1 MSLGQLTPS
10 ASQHSFFLQ
19 EFWSKR
25 STKVNRAQLLAAEI
39 FGYSFANYAD
49 HLGIGN
55 IRYERLMPKD
65 AETLETAE
73 REGWPASK
81 IATTLAVD
89 VEQAEELLEA
99 LQRAREVVDAENPA
113 EAFRNGV
120 RFSIWHALEEG
131 LHDAESI
138 EKLVTQICYRAADLA
153 FLLEQAGKT
162 LSQYSRH
169 LRRDPGVEYYEGYFD
184 E

>member
-1 MSLGQLTPS
+1 M
-10 ASQHSFFLQ
+10 
-19 EFWSKR
+19 
-25 STKVNRAQLLAAEI
+25 NRVQLLAAEI

-55 IRYERLMPKD
+55 VRYERLMPED
-65 AETLETAE
+65 VETLETAE
-73 REGWPASK
+73 REGWPATK
-81 IATTLAVD
+81 IAAVLEVD
-89 VEQAEELLEA
+89 VERAEDLLEA
-99 LQRAREVVDAENPA
+99 VQRAREVVDAENPA

-120 RFSIWHALEEG
+120 RFSIWHAVEEG
-131 LHDAESI
+131 LHDPESI

-153 FLLEQAGKT
+153 FLLERAGKT

-169 LRRDPGVEYYEGYFD
+169 LRREPGVEYYEGYFD

>member
-1 MSLGQLTPS
+1 M
-10 ASQHSFFLQ
+10 
-19 EFWSKR
+19 
-25 STKVNRAQLLAAEI
+25 NRAQLLAAEI

-55 IRYERLMPKD
+55 VRYERLMPED
-65 AETLETAE
+65 AETLEMAE

-81 IATTLAVD
+81 IAAALEVD
-89 VEQAEELLEA
+89 IERAEELLEA

-120 RFSIWHALEEG
+120 RFSIWQAVEEG
-131 LHDAESI
+131 LRDPEAI
-138 EKLVTQICYRAADLA
+138 EQLVTQICYRAADLA
-153 FLLEQAGKT
+153 FLLERTGKT

-169 LRRDPGVEYYEGYFD
+169 LRREPGVEYYEGYFD